1 MEEEKEL
8 KFKLLKHVFY
18 NIIGFTIIFSV
29 FGVFVFLMVRNITYN
44 NAKILLMESKNQILQ
59 LDEERIQFILG
70 ETSIFGNYNRNDWIE
85 NAIKKYKEEILIKK
99 VVNPNV
105 IVIIRNNEKEILN
118 IDDLQRLSEYSD
130 EIFFNEKNLNKIYEM
145 TLGKKYSY
153 KALNFMYEDIS
164 DENDNR
170 YVQLLVNVDSEK
182 NLVSHY
188 WSIISTS
195 VVIGILLSII
205 ASYVLSLKTLKPLKD
220 NITRQIEFV
229 QNVSHELRTPLTI
242 IQAKQELLLQEPN
255 KKIIDKSED
264 IILTLNE
271 TKRLSKLIK
280 DLMLLSRAD
289 SNKLILQ
296 KENVNMDEFIKSII
310 SPYSEIA
317 ECENKEIKLNLNYNI
332 DIEIDTS
339 RIYQLMIIL
348 LDNAIKY
355 TESGDIIEIKTE
367 EKDNKCVIEIIDTGI
382 GVSNEGLKRIFERFY
397 REDKDRNRE
406 TGGSGLGL
414 SIASLIVSVHNGTI
428 KASHNE
434 PKGTI
439 FTIKLPK

>member
-1 MEEEKEL
+1 
-8 KFKLLKHVFY
+8 
-18 NIIGFTIIFSV
+18 
-29 FGVFVFLMVRNITYN
+29 
-44 NAKILLMESKNQILQ
+44 MESKNQILQ

>member
-1 MEEEKEL
+1 
-8 KFKLLKHVFY
+8 
-18 NIIGFTIIFSV
+18 
-29 FGVFVFLMVRNITYN
+29 
-44 NAKILLMESKNQILQ
+44 
-59 LDEERIQFILG
+59 
-70 ETSIFGNYNRNDWIE
+70 
-85 NAIKKYKEEILIKK
+85 
-99 VVNPNV
+99 
-105 IVIIRNNEKEILN
+105 
-118 IDDLQRLSEYSD
+118 
-130 EIFFNEKNLNKIYEM
+130 
-145 TLGKKYSY
+145 
-153 KALNFMYEDIS
+153 
-164 DENDNR
+164 
-170 YVQLLVNVDSEK
+170 
-182 NLVSHY
+182 
-188 WSIISTS
+188 
-195 VVIGILLSII
+195 
-205 ASYVLSLKTLKPLKD
+205 
-220 NITRQIEFV
+220 
-229 QNVSHELRTPLTI
+229 
-242 IQAKQELLLQEPN
+242 
-255 KKIIDKSED
+255 
-264 IILTLNE
+264 
-271 TKRLSKLIK
+271 
-280 DLMLLSRAD
+280 
-289 SNKLILQ
+289 
-296 KENVNMDEFIKSII
+296 MDEFIKSII